1 MKVLCVDASPGKLND
16 DFKLKFLS
24 VYTVTEE
31 IVRAMTGQRYYGLEE
46 APPNDLFLT
55 SRFIPVSTIDE
66 TEEAKHR
73 ELKKIRESLGV

>member
-1 MKVLCVDASPGKLND
+1 MRVLCVDASPGKLND

-24 VYTVTEE
+24 AYTVTEE
-31 IVRAMTGQRYYGLEE
+31 VVKGQRYYGLEE

-73 ELKKIRESLGV
+73 ELKKIRESLEV